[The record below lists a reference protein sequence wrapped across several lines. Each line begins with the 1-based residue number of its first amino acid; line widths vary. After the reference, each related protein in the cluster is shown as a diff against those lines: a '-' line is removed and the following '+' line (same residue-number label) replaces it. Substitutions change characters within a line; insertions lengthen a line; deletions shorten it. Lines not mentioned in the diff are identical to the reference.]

1 MILKNRPGIHEILG
15 RKSDTI
21 LYRIYKGRQIGKLYI
36 KQTNCFLQKKL
47 LNNWETLP
55 TSFVTSSSTGLGKD
69 DFLGFIATVNEDVAD
84 NFK

>member
-1 MILKNRPGIHEILG
+1 MKKSWVRAHKSTLDSCCKRILDSI
-15 RKSDTI
+15 S
-21 LYRIYKGRQIGKLYI
+21 YK
-36 KQTNCFLQKKL
+36 KKL